1 MVFVSK
7 LHHEISAKL
16 PSGRSTPLYLTRT
29 CSRRF
34 IPGLDF
40 SLILASFV
48 NPEIFRANLRI
59 KGSTRTTSI
68 TGVAN
73 CAHVISNCVGL
84 NRE

>member
-1 MVFVSK
+1 MRNFGQINIGQKHPTLLDKV
-7 LHHEISAKL
+7 A
-16 PSGRSTPLYLTRT
+16 

-40 SLILASFV
+40 SLILDSFV

-59 KGSTRTTSI
+59 RGRTKTTSI